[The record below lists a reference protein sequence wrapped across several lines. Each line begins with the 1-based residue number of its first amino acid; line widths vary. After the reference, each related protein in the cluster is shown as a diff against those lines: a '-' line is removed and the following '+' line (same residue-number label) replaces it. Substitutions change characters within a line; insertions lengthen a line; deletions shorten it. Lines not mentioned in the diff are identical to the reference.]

1 MTVQIKGRSRQG
13 RLTDIQVFLECL
25 AQREKCVRETRE
37 RVFCSVKIQVGLKV
51 SVVDPRPSPGVD
63 NQCSSYIRI
72 DDEPTS

>member
-1 MTVQIKGRSRQG
+1 MQSKEGVDKGRV
-13 RLTDIQVFLECL
+13 TNIQVFLECL

-37 RVFCSVKIQVGLKV
+37 RVFRSVKIQVGLKV
-51 SVVDPRPSPGVD
+51 SVVDPRLSPGVD